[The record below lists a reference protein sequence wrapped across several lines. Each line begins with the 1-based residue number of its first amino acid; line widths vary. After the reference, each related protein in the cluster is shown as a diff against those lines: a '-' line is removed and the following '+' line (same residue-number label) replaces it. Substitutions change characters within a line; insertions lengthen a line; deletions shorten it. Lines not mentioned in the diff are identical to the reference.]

1 PEATRPPQIQPLR
14 LPAPLPSA
22 GSLPQ
27 IRSRPL
33 GGEGLPLSCL
43 LAGQD
48 DGRSERGRGPEAE
61 VDAAVVPGGWS
72 GRGRHADGGGD
83 GGARRARGYA
93 ACYRGFAHVD
103 KQQRVYGLSSQDSR
117 SSSRSTIMEDF
128 LHSDLWEYKRKR
140 SLRNEIE
147 SHHCLSSFM
156 SESRNHGAETEMP
169 IASEKPSFSWPT
181 EKQVPSNNNFLPA
194 TSTVSDYGLAY
205 RPKSHLGRGSNK
217 ANQTPTPKESSGMC
231 SFSYQ
236 LARSAGR
243 SDSMK
248 MGRTSA
254 KCSLAET
261 MSMLR
266 QRRFGRSYQN
276 QNRIGALNRRHKHT
290 QSGGAINM
298 VKKEET
304 YNQSDLSTGRH
315 WQTLLDNALVRRRL
329 QPLNAETSEQ
339 LWSCTNS
346 ESDKAIC
353 FSSGGSIDGLQ
364 VSFSSDTSDTSDNSN
379 LSSLGTVAND
389 QWRMSF
395 KKVHCPLAARINYI
409 PQVSCKEIEQASPVS
424 VLEYPAEDFS
434 DAENIKKDTKDPH
447 APQLRPELVYFPSA
461 ETVAEVVV
469 DAALGNYSCSE
480 MESTEHDEAIQL
492 VEDTP
497 CEFEDEEEREFCY
510 LLDILIASG
519 IHGVEED
526 QLYKVC
532 QSLDCPAGYDVFD
545 KLEKKYKNVAQWSR
559 ADRKL
564 TFDMVNSILS
574 ELLAPCLDMHPW
586 ATTARNMA
594 PAWGSEGLLE
604 KLLQVLTRRR
614 EELAPREKQVLDQK
628 WPDLADYINRAG
640 RDVERMVKDDLLEEL
655 VLELMS
661 S

>member
-1 PEATRPPQIQPLR
+1 MMGGASAGAGRRRRWTQRSCRAGGAGGVATRTV
-14 LPAPLPSA
+14 AA
-22 GSLPQ
+22 T
-27 IRSRPL
+27 
-33 GGEGLPLSCL
+33 E
-43 LAGQD
+43 
-48 DGRSERGRGPEAE
+48 ERGAR
-61 VDAAVVPGGWS
+61 AAT
-72 GRGRHADGGGD
+72 
-83 GGARRARGYA
+83 RRAT
-93 ACYRGFAHVD
+93 GFAHVD

-128 LHSDLWEYKRKR
+128 VSCSLAHYSSINDLHSDLWEYKRKR

>member
-1 PEATRPPQIQPLR
+1 MMGGASTSASGRRRRWTQRSCRAGGAGGVVTRTVAAPEERGAGAATR
-14 LPAPLPSA
+14 
-22 GSLPQ
+22 
-27 IRSRPL
+27 RSTT
-33 GGEGLPLSCL
+33 
-43 LAGQD
+43 
-48 DGRSERGRGPEAE
+48 
-61 VDAAVVPGGWS
+61 
-72 GRGRHADGGGD
+72 
-83 GGARRARGYA
+83 
-93 ACYRGFAHVD
+93 GFAHVD
-103 KQQRVYGLSSQDSR
+103 KQQRVYGPLSSEGSR
-117 SSSRSTIMEDF
+117 SSSGSTIIEDF
-128 LHSDLWEYKRKR
+128 LHSDLCEYKRKR
-140 SLRNEIE
+140 SLRKEIG
-147 SHHCLSSFM
+147 SHHSLSSVM
-156 SESRNHGAETEMP
+156 SESRNHGAATQMP
-169 IASEKPSFSWPT
+169 IASEKPSFTWST
-181 EKQVPSNNNFLPA
+181 EKQVPSNKNFLPA
-194 TSTVSDYGLAY
+194 TTTVSDYGLAY
-205 RPKSHLGRGSNK
+205 RPKFHLGRGSNK
-217 ANQTPTPKESSGMC
+217 ANQTGAPKESSGMC

-248 MGRTSA
+248 MGRASA
-254 KCSLAET
+254 KCSLADT

-276 QNRIGALNRRHKHT
+276 QNRIGALNQRHKNT

-329 QPLNAETSEQ
+329 QPLNEESSEQ

-379 LSSLGTVAND
+379 LSSLGAVAND

-409 PQVSCKEIEQASPVS
+409 PQASCKEIEQASPVS

-434 DAENIKKDTKDPH
+434 DTENIKKDTKDPH
-447 APQLRPELVYFPSA
+447 APQPRPEIVYFPSE

-480 MESTEHDEAIQL
+480 MESTEHDETIQL

-526 QLYKVC
+526 RLYKVC

-545 KLEKKYKNVAQWSR
+545 KLEKKYKKVAQWSR

-574 ELLAPCLDMHPW
+574 EILAPCLDMHPW

-614 EELAPREKQVLDQK
+614 EELAARIPKNEKRGFDQK
-628 WPDLADYINRAG
+628 WPDLADYIDRAG
-640 RDVERMVKDDLLEEL
+640 RDVERMIKDDLLEEL

>member
-1 PEATRPPQIQPLR
+1 MMGGGGTRGRRRWTQRSCRAGGAGGVVTRTVAAPEDRGASAATRR
-14 LPAPLPSA
+14 SA
-22 GSLPQ
+22 
-27 IRSRPL
+27 
-33 GGEGLPLSCL
+33 
-43 LAGQD
+43 A
-48 DGRSERGRGPEAE
+48 
-61 VDAAVVPGGWS
+61 
-72 GRGRHADGGGD
+72 
-83 GGARRARGYA
+83 
-93 ACYRGFAHVD
+93 GFAHVD
-103 KQQRVYGLSSQDSR
+103 KQQRLYGLSSQDST
-117 SSSRSTIMEDF
+117 SSSRSTIIEDF
-128 LHSDLWEYKRKR
+128 LHSDLCEYKRKR
-140 SLRNEIE
+140 SSGNATKCLPN
-147 SHHCLSSFM
+147 HHSLSSMM
-156 SESRNHGAETEMP
+156 SESRNHSAATEMP
-169 IASEKPSFSWPT
+169 AASEKPSFSWPT
-181 EKQVPSNNNFLPA
+181 EKQVPDNKKLFPA
-194 TSTVSDYGLAY
+194 TSTVSDNGSPY
-205 RPKSHLGRGSNK
+205 RPKFHLDRGRNNAK
-217 ANQTPTPKESSGMC
+217 QTPTPKESSGMC

-236 LARSAGR
+236 LARGAGR

-248 MGRTSA
+248 MGPTSA

-276 QNRIGALNRRHKHT
+276 QNRIGALNRRHKNT

-315 WQTLLDNALVRRRL
+315 WQTLLDNALVRGRL
-329 QPLNAETSEQ
+329 QPLNEESPEQ

-379 LSSLGTVAND
+379 LSSLGTVSND

-409 PQVSCKEIEQASPVS
+409 PRASCKEIEQASPVS
-424 VLEYPAEDFS
+424 VLEYPAGDFS
-434 DAENIKKDTKDPH
+434 DAENIKQDTTDPDGQLSS
-447 APQLRPELVYFPSA
+447 PQLRHELPS
-461 ETVAEVVV
+461 EENITEVAV
-469 DAALGNYSCSE
+469 DAAINNYLCSE
-480 MESTEHDEAIQL
+480 MEATETDETIQL

-545 KLEKKYKNVAQWSR
+545 KLEKKYKKVAQWSR

-574 ELLAPCLDMHPW
+574 EILAPCLDMHPW

-614 EELAPREKQVLDQK
+614 EELAPRVHKKEKQVLNQK
-628 WPDLADYINRAG
+628 WPDLADYIERAG
-640 RDVERMVKDDLLEEL
+640 RDVERMIKDDLLEEL

>member
-1 PEATRPPQIQPLR
+1 MMGG
-14 LPAPLPSA
+14 PSA
-22 GSLPQ
+22 SGGSRRRRWAQ
-27 IRSRPL
+27 RSCRA
-33 GGEGLPLSCL
+33 GG
-43 LAGQD
+43 AG
-48 DGRSERGRGPEAE
+48 GVVTRMVAAPEERGAS
-61 VDAAVVPGGWS
+61 AAP
-72 GRGRHADGGGD
+72 
-83 GGARRARGYA
+83 RRSAT
-93 ACYRGFAHVD
+93 GFAHVD
-103 KQQRVYGLSSQDSR
+103 KQQRVYGPLSSEGSR
-117 SSSRSTIMEDF
+117 SSSGSTIIKDF
-128 LHSDLWEYKRKR
+128 LHSDLCEYKRKR
-140 SLRNEIE
+140 SLRNEIG
-147 SHHCLSSFM
+147 SHHSLSSVM
-156 SESRNHGAETEMP
+156 LESRNHGAATQMP

-181 EKQVPSNNNFLPA
+181 EKQVSSNNNFLPV
-194 TSTVSDYGLAY
+194 TSTVSDYGLSY
-205 RPKSHLGRGSNK
+205 RPKCHLGRGSNK
-217 ANQTPTPKESSGMC
+217 ANQTGTPKESSGMC

-248 MGRTSA
+248 MGRASA
-254 KCSLAET
+254 KCSLADT

-276 QNRIGALNRRHKHT
+276 QNRIGALNRRHKNT

-304 YNQSDLSTGRH
+304 YNESDLSTGRH

-329 QPLNAETSEQ
+329 QPLNEESSEQ

-346 ESDKAIC
+346 ESDKAI
-353 FSSGGSIDGLQ
+353 
-364 VSFSSDTSDTSDNSN
+364 SFSS
-379 LSSLGTVAND
+379 VAND

-409 PQVSCKEIEQASPVS
+409 PQASCKEIEQASPVS

-434 DAENIKKDTKDPH
+434 DTENIKKDTKDPH
-447 APQLRPELVYFPSA
+447 APQPRPELVYFPSA
-461 ETVAEVVV
+461 ETVAE
-469 DAALGNYSCSE
+469 
-480 MESTEHDEAIQL
+480 L

-545 KLEKKYKNVAQWSR
+545 KLEKKYKKVAQWSR

-574 ELLAPCLDMHPW
+574 EILAPCLDMHPW

-614 EELAPREKQVLDQK
+614 EELAPRVHKKEKQVLNQK
-628 WPDLADYINRAG
+628 WPDLADYIDRAG
-640 RDVERMVKDDLLEEL
+640 RDVERMIKDDLLEEL